1 MANRNSAGW
10 GFKPAGTLGN
20 TPATQG
26 LSQYWIDAGYS
37 TSDLFHG
44 QAMKSSGG
52 YLITGE
58 SATTV
63 TTVGVLFGIFY
74 NAATTNKPTWAHWYD
89 ATITPANSEDTQAF
103 VNDNPFQKYT
113 IASDDAVASDVP
125 AAHVKFMETY
135 SVYANTGGS
144 TTTGNSTTTLD
155 IGATHATTHSWR
167 LLRSA
172 EDPENNDL
180 TAAYCTVEV
189 VQNLSEFVG
198 TGT

>member
-10 GFKPAGTLGN
+10 GLRPAGTLGN
-20 TPATQG
+20 TPSTQG
-26 LSQYWIDAGYS
+26 LSQYWIDAGA
-37 TSDLFHG
+37 TVDLFFG
-44 QAMKSSGG
+44 MAMKSSGG
-52 YLITGE
+52 YMITGE

-103 VNDNPFQKYT
+103 VNDYPFQKYT
-113 IASDDAVASDVP
+113 ISTDAAVAANVP

-135 SVYANTGGS
+135 SVNGNTGGS
-144 TTTGNSTTTLD
+144 TTTGNSTTTLE
-155 IGATHATTHSWR
+155 IGQTHATTQSWR